1 MRNRWATVLKIGV
14 TLLGLGIVIAR
25 FDVTAVAAALTQVQ
39 PGWLLASF
47 LLVNASLVLRAFRWL
62 RLVRGLG
69 LKISFGRLVA
79 LYFVGSF
86 FNAFLPSG
94 FGGDVVRVVEAAQD
108 APAGAAAGTVIVD
121 RLTGLLTL
129 FLLALLALPF
139 RPAAFPAS
147 LAQTILFVS
156 LAGLLGGL
164 VLLEGSWLR
173 RVGRHLPGP
182 FTTAGEGFVAQV
194 VRAVAECGRRAVG
207 EATAV
212 SILFNLMQAAWWA
225 FTGRALGLEL
235 PFITYLLVVPL
246 FALLLLLPSIG
257 GLGVRESLAPLLLP
271 LGAARPEQAIAL
283 VFLIFVQERLSGL
296 LGGPVYLY
304 TLLRK

>member
-14 TLLGLGIVIAR
+14 TLLGLGVVLAR
-25 FDVTAVAAALTQVQ
+25 FDVTAVAAALSQVQ

-147 LAQTILFVS
+147 LAQTILLVS

-173 RVGRHLPGP
+173 RVGRRLPGP
-182 FTTAGEGFVAQV
+182 FTTAGEGFVAQA

-225 FTGRALGLEL
+225 CTGRALGLEL

-271 LGAARPEQAIAL
+271 LGAAQPEQAIAL

>member
-173 RVGRHLPGP
+173 RIGRHLPGP
-182 FTTAGEGFVAQV
+182 FTTASEGFVAQV
-194 VRAVAECGRRAVG
+194 VRAVTECGRRAVG